1 MAIKSVVENE
11 EKEEDDDDIY
21 IGDIEWKKMF
31 NFKRNSIILQITDGS
46 AYSWFRLAHTI
57 HSIGIDIS

>member
-31 NFKRNSIILQITDGS
+31 ILK
-46 AYSWFRLAHTI
+46 
-57 HSIGIDIS
+57 GIASFYK